1 MKIIDFILK
10 YNLQD
15 KIELYPS
22 NSNTMWRGEFKN
34 VKLDFKKSVPHIM
47 LDKNKNVI
55 EFFVMDNLIRS
66 TDKFFTNLP
75 VSAKFYE
82 DGNYKEVTDY
92 VFENS
97 NFYLLTRKYDKNGI
111 LIGKTYY
118 ITHNGYKFESNYD
131 GASNLFFDGENAV
144 ISFKKYNEYDF
155 ERKNKYSKI
164 VIKDKKVLE
173 LVYNKDD
180 GTTEYIELDKNGN
193 LVSYLL
199 TNKEKEKLFS
209 IKLEIIYPDK
219 SSDYYG
225 YTLKH
230 FNDNMIC
237 SDKGAAIAT
246 YDLDNKIISERYILK
261 DKFENEIDE
270 LELSV
275 LKGLERSKN
284 INIKEIIN
292 KILESHKIDVD
303 SVFKNIN
310 DLLTAK

>member
-22 NSNTMWRGEFKN
+22 NSNTMWCGEFKN
-34 VKLDFKKSVPHIM
+34 VKLNFKKSVPHIM

-82 DGNYKEVTDY
+82 DGNYKEVIDY
-92 VFENS
+92 VFEN
-97 NFYLLTRKYDKNGI
+97 
-111 LIGKTYY
+111 
-118 ITHNGYKFESNYD
+118 
-131 GASNLFFDGENAV
+131 
-144 ISFKKYNEYDF
+144 
-155 ERKNKYSKI
+155 
-164 VIKDKKVLE
+164 
-173 LVYNKDD
+173 
-180 GTTEYIELDKNGN
+180 
-193 LVSYLL
+193 
-199 TNKEKEKLFS
+199 
-209 IKLEIIYPDK
+209 
-219 SSDYYG
+219 
-225 YTLKH
+225 
-230 FNDNMIC
+230 FNDNIIS

-246 YDLDNKIISERYILK
+246 YDLNNKIISERYILK

-270 LELSV
+270 LEFSV

-284 INIKEIIN
+284 INIKEMIN

-303 SVFKNIN
+303 SVLKNIS
-310 DLLTAK
+310 DLLVAK